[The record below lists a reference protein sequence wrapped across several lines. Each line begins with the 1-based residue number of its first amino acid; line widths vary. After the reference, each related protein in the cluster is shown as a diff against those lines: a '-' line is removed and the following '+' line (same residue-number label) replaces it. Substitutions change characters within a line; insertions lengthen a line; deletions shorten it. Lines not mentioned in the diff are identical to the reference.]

1 MALQKLTYTD
11 GITVI
16 PASNL
21 NAIQDAIIALENQQG
36 ASEISDDLKTAL
48 LQIASKVAYIDDQG
62 QTYYNA
68 LYNALYPPK
77 TLFSITAVFTQG
89 STVVYDNASLDSL
102 KSMLVVTAHY
112 TDGTSEA
119 VASNLY
125 TLSGTLT
132 VGTSTVT
139 VSYNSKTTTFTVN
152 VTAAPTL
159 SSISAVYTQSNV
171 VCTVDTLDS
180 LKSDLVVT
188 ANYADSSTA
197 TVPAADYTLSG
208 TLTAGTSTITVSY
221 GGKTTTFTV
230 TVRSAERLFESATW
244 RSFEGSN
251 SSVSFSNALDATFS
265 TTGSTLD
272 YSSGISVNG
281 PNSACKQWSQIKN
294 HRMRLYYTSNWTG
307 IVTDAKLN
315 ASCAFAPE
323 SAYNSTRNKTISI
336 NITPSDTSGYFD
348 VIIPTSDWSGWSL
361 TGTVV
366 DGDYFVARNY
376 FLSPSSGAAA
386 SFTLR
391 WYDLGAESL

>member
-36 ASEISDDLKTAL
+36 ASEISDDLKAAL

-112 TDGTSEA
+112 TDGTSET

-159 SSISAVYTQSNV
+159 SSISAVYTQSG
-171 VCTVDTLDS
+171 TVYDTDTLDS
-180 LKSDLVVT
+180 LKADLVVT
-188 ANYADSSTA
+188 ATYEDSTTA
-197 TVPAADYTLSG
+197 VIPAADYTLSG

-221 GGKTTTFTV
+221 GGKSDTFTV
-230 TVRSAERLFESATW
+230 TVTAAPLWTFDNGIAIGKGTSGTSLNNIWRNNTAARACGSAPIENKGYVFTVTDSSKYNLAAYDVTSLTTTTNVSAAAIGGYGYPGGTKSISW
-244 RSFEGSN
+244 QTSD
-251 SSVSFSNALDATFS
+251 SVSTTYVWLSLKKLDGTAF
-265 TTGSTLD
+265 TTEELA
-272 YSSGISVNG
+272 N
-281 PNSACKQWSQIKN
+281 
-294 HRMRLYYTSNWTG
+294 
-307 IVTDAKLN
+307 
-315 ASCAFAPE
+315 
-323 SAYNSTRNKTISI
+323 
-336 NITPSDTSGYFD
+336 
-348 VIIPTSDWSGWSL
+348 
-361 TGTVV
+361 
-366 DGDYFVARNY
+366 
-376 FLSPSSGAAA
+376 GAAA
-386 SFTLR
+386 VFT
-391 WYDLGAESL
+391 YTKSS